1 MIHVSQSGE
10 AKNERVT
17 RKQLLRESGLRP
29 RDLRRIDPS
38 FSSFNRSPAILV
50 RDGVLLIK
58 LSELRAVVAFDHAYV
73 FQSHTADAQY
83 FLEVLTSRLRNLE
96 RAAAGAQSQASD
108 KEQAAELQV
117 CSYCRVGVSSC

>member
-1 MIHVSQSGE
+1 MSQSGE
-10 AKNERVT
+10 TKNERVA

-96 RAAAGAQSQASD
+96 KAAACAQSQASD

-117 CSYCRVGVSSC
+117 CSSARVRSG